1 MPLRLTLFAGFASSD
16 SGGWGGGWFQ
26 YSTSSTMG
34 PPRIMKQRQHEVP
47 FFQVQHRGDGHR
59 SRGFGSELQGLRSR
73 SLTRTSVT
81 PGFPFP
87 RPFRS
92 CFLTSRPSREPY
104 LLRSRYLNL
113 SQPKDAPSEGDTCS
127 RGDGKSIAWLA
138 SFSAS
143 PPSRILSISAPSD
156 VRGWL
161 RVSR

>member
-59 SRGFGSELQGLRSR
+59 SRGFGSELQGPRSR

-81 PGFPFP
+81 PGFPSP

-113 SQPKDAPSEGDTCS
+113 SQPKDAPSERRHLQS
-127 RGDGKSIAWLA
+127 RRWEEHCMARQLL
-138 SFSAS
+138 SFATFSYPEYKCAI
-143 PPSRILSISAPSD
+143 RCQ
-156 VRGWL
+156 GWL